1 MHCSWIQQRLSA
13 YAEGEL
19 SSLAGFVTRLH
30 LQVCPSCLRDAE
42 AMEAAWS
49 PLRLLREPEP
59 PSTLATQ
66 LRAAISVEIA
76 HGNPW
81 QWRMARLR
89 ASIRDGLRPMAIRT
103 VSGSLAAALLF
114 GMIMPALWTMPV
126 EANDDV
132 PVTYLTKGLVSSP
145 TLEAR
150 DLFPFSEDTDV
161 LVYIDT
167 RGKMYD
173 FQLPEDQR
181 QNVQLRAEIAQ
192 SLLLAEFEPATFF
205 GQPVLG
211 RVVITFTTVK
221 G

>member
-1 MHCSWIQQRLSA
+1 M
-13 YAEGEL
+13 
-19 SSLAGFVTRLH
+19 
-30 LQVCPSCLRDAE
+30 
-42 AMEAAWS
+42 
-49 PLRLLREPEP
+49 
-59 PSTLATQ
+59 
-66 LRAAISVEIA
+66 
-76 HGNPW
+76 
-81 QWRMARLR
+81 
-89 ASIRDGLRPMAIRT
+89 RPMAIRT
-103 VSGSLAAALLF
+103 ISGSLSAVLLF
-114 GMIMPALWTMPV
+114 GLVLPSLWTLRV
-126 EANDDV
+126 EANDDI

-145 TLEAR
+145 TLEAKE
-150 DLFPFSEDTDV
+150 LFPFSEDTDV

-181 QNVQLRAEIAQ
+181 QNVQLRTEIAQ

>member
-13 YAEGEL
+13 YTEGEL
-19 SSLAGFVTRLH
+19 TGVARFVTRLH

-42 AMEAAWS
+42 SMETAWS
-49 PLRLLREPEP
+49 PLRLLPRPEP
-59 PSTLATQ
+59 PTTLGTQ
-66 LRAAISVEIA
+66 LRAAISIELA

-81 QWRMARLR
+81 QWRMARLKSAMR
-89 ASIRDGLRPMAIRT
+89 ESMRPMAIRT
-103 VSGSLAAALLF
+103 ISGSLSAALLF
-114 GMIMPALWTMPV
+114 GLVLPALWTLPV
-126 EANDDV
+126 EANDDI

-145 TLEAR
+145 TLEAE
-150 DLFPFSEDTDV
+150 DLFRVSEDTDV

-167 RGKMYD
+167 RGKVYD

-205 GQPVLG
+205 GQPVRG

>member
-19 SSLAGFVTRLH
+19 AGLTRFVTRLH
-30 LQVCPSCLRDAE
+30 LQVCTSCLRDAE
-42 AMEAAWS
+42 SIEAAWS
-49 PLRLLREPEP
+49 PLRLLRSPEP
-59 PSTLATQ
+59 PTTLATQ
-66 LRAAISVEIA
+66 LRAAISVELA
-76 HGNPW
+76 RGNPW
-81 QWRMARLR
+81 QWRLARLR
-89 ASIRDGLRPMAIRT
+89 AGMRDGLRPMAIRT
-103 VSGSLAAALLF
+103 ISGSLAAAMLF
-114 GMIMPALWTMPV
+114 GLVMPALWTLPV
-126 EANDDV
+126 EASDDI
-132 PVTYLTKGLVSSP
+132 PVTYLTKGLVSTP

-150 DLFPFSEDTDV
+150 DLFPLSEDTDV

-192 SLLLAEFEPATFF
+192 TLGLAEFSPATFF
-205 GQPVLG
+205 GRPVLG

>member
-13 YAEGEL
+13 YAEGDL
-19 SSLAGFVTRLH
+19 PGFARFVTRLH

-49 PLRLLREPEP
+49 PLKLLRSPEP
-59 PSTLATQ
+59 PAAMGTQ
-66 LRAAISVEIA
+66 LRAAISIELA
-76 HGNPW
+76 RGNRW

-89 ASIRDGLRPMAIRT
+89 AAIRDGLRPMAIRT

-114 GMIMPALWTMPV
+114 GMVMPALWTLRV
-126 EANDDV
+126 EASDDI

-145 TLEAR
+145 TLEAK

>member
-1 MHCSWIQQRLSA
+1 
-13 YAEGEL
+13 
-19 SSLAGFVTRLH
+19 
-30 LQVCPSCLRDAE
+30 
-42 AMEAAWS
+42 
-49 PLRLLREPEP
+49 
-59 PSTLATQ
+59 
-66 LRAAISVEIA
+66 
-76 HGNPW
+76 
-81 QWRMARLR
+81 
-89 ASIRDGLRPMAIRT
+89 
-103 VSGSLAAALLF
+103 
-114 GMIMPALWTMPV
+114 MPALLTLPV
-126 EANDDV
+126 EASDDI
-132 PVTYLTKGLVSSP
+132 PVTYLTKGLVSNP

-181 QNVQLRAEIAQ
+181 LNVQLRAEIAQ
-192 SLLLAEFEPATFF
+192 QLLFTEFEPATFF

>member
-13 YAEGEL
+13 YTEGEL
-19 SSLAGFVTRLH
+19 ARLPRLVTRLH

-49 PLRLLREPEP
+49 PLRLLKRPEP
-59 PSTLATQ
+59 PASLGTQ
-66 LRAAISVEIA
+66 LRAAISVELA
-76 HGNPW
+76 RGNPW
-81 QWRMARLR
+81 QWRVTRLR
-89 ASIRDGLRPMAIRT
+89 AAIREGFRPMAIRT

-114 GMIMPALWTMPV
+114 GMIMPALWTLPV

-132 PVTYLTKGLVSSP
+132 PLTFFTKGLVSSP
-145 TLEAR
+145 TLEAK
-150 DLFPFSEDTDV
+150 DFSFSEDTDV

-181 QNVQLRAEIAQ
+181 QNLQLRTEVAQ

>member
-1 MHCSWIQQRLSA
+1 
-13 YAEGEL
+13 
-19 SSLAGFVTRLH
+19 
-30 LQVCPSCLRDAE
+30 LQVCPSCWRDAE
-42 AMEAAWS
+42 LLDAAWS
-49 PLRLLREPEP
+49 PLRLLRGPEP
-59 PSTLATQ
+59 PAMLATQ
-66 LRAAISVEIA
+66 LRAAISIELA

-89 ASIRDGLRPMAIRT
+89 SSIRDGLRPMAIRT
-103 VSGSLAAALLF
+103 ISGSLAAALLF
-114 GMIMPALWTMPV
+114 GLVMPALWTLRV
-126 EANDDV
+126 EANDDI
-132 PVTYLTKGLVSSP
+132 PVTYLAKGLVSSP
-145 TLEAR
+145 TLEAKGM
-150 DLFPFSEDTDV
+150 FPFSEDTDV

-192 SLLLAEFEPATFF
+192 SLFSAEFEPATFF

>member
-19 SSLAGFVTRLH
+19 TGIARFVTRLH

-42 AMEAAWS
+42 SVEAAWS
-49 PLRLLREPEP
+49 PLRLLRRPEP
-59 PSTLATQ
+59 PTTLATQ
-66 LRAAISVEIA
+66 LRAAISLELA

-81 QWRMARLR
+81 QWRMSRLKS
-89 ASIRDGLRPMAIRT
+89 ALRDSMRPMAIRT
-103 VSGSLAAALLF
+103 ISGSLSAALLF
-114 GMIMPALWTMPV
+114 GLVMPALWTLPV
-126 EANDDV
+126 EASDDI
-132 PVTYLTKGLVSSP
+132 PVTYLTKGLVSNP
-145 TLEAR
+145 TLEAEE
-150 DLFPFSEDTDV
+150 LFPFSEDTDV

-167 RGKMYD
+167 SGKMYD
-173 FQLPEDQR
+173 FQLPEAQR
-181 QNVQLRAEIAQ
+181 LNVQLRAEIAQ

>member
-1 MHCSWIQQRLSA
+1 MRCSWIQQHLAA
-13 YAEGEL
+13 YTEGEL
-19 SSLAGFVTRLH
+19 ARLPRFVTRLH

-49 PLRLLREPEP
+49 PLRLLRSPEP
-59 PSTLATQ
+59 PATLGTQ
-66 LRAAISVEIA
+66 LRAAISVELA
-76 HGNPW
+76 RGNPW
-81 QWRMARLR
+81 QWRMARLKAAVR
-89 ASIRDGLRPMAIRT
+89 NSRPMAIRT
-103 VSGSLAAALLF
+103 LSGSLAAAMLF
-114 GMIMPALWTMPV
+114 GMIMPALWTLPV

-132 PVTYLTKGLVSSP
+132 PLVFFTKGSLS
-145 TLEAR
+145 TQTIEAK
-150 DLFPFSEDTDV
+150 DFSFSEDTDV

-181 QNVQLRAEIAQ
+181 ENVKLRAEVAQ

>member
-19 SSLAGFVTRLH
+19 SGVARFVTRLH

-42 AMEAAWS
+42 SVEAAWS
-49 PLRLLREPEP
+49 PLRLLRSPEP
-59 PSTLATQ
+59 PATLATQ
-66 LRAAISVEIA
+66 LRAAISVELIR
-76 HGNPW
+76 GNPW
-81 QWRMARLR
+81 QWRMTRLK
-89 ASIRDGLRPMAIRT
+89 ASIRDSMRPMAIRT
-103 VSGSLAAALLF
+103 ISGSLSAVLLF
-114 GMIMPALWTMPV
+114 GLVMPALWTIPV
-126 EANDDV
+126 EANDDI

-145 TLEAR
+145 TLEAKE
-150 DLFPFSEDTDV
+150 LFPFSEDTDV
-161 LVYIDT
+161 MVYIDT

>member
-1 MHCSWIQQRLSA
+1 MRCSWIQQHLAA
-13 YAEGEL
+13 YTEGEL
-19 SSLAGFVTRLH
+19 ARLPRFVTRLH

-49 PLRLLREPEP
+49 PLRLLRRPEP
-59 PSTLATQ
+59 PATLGTQ
-66 LRAAISVEIA
+66 LRAAISIELA
-76 HGNPW
+76 RGNPW
-81 QWRMARLR
+81 QWRMARLK
-89 ASIRDGLRPMAIRT
+89 AAVRDGRPLAIRT
-103 VSGSLAAALLF
+103 VSASLAAAVLF
-114 GMIMPALWTMPV
+114 AMIMPALWTLPV

-132 PVTYLTKGLVSSP
+132 PLVFFTKGSVSTQTIESK
-145 TLEAR
+145 
-150 DLFPFSEDTDV
+150 DFSFSEDTDV

-181 QNVQLRAEIAQ
+181 QNVTLRAEVAQ

>member
-1 MHCSWIQQRLSA
+1 MRCSWIQQQLSA
-13 YAEGEL
+13 YTEGD
-19 SSLAGFVTRLH
+19 LARLPRLITRLH

-42 AMEAAWS
+42 TMEAARS
-49 PLRLLREPEP
+49 PLRLLRSPEP
-59 PSTLATQ
+59 PATLGTQ
-66 LRAAISVEIA
+66 LRAAISVELA
-76 HGNPW
+76 RGNPW
-81 QWRMARLR
+81 QWRMARLK
-89 ASIRDGLRPMAIRT
+89 AAFRDSRPLAIRT

-114 GMIMPALWTMPV
+114 GMIMPALWTLPV

-132 PVTYLTKGLVSSP
+132 PLTFFTKGSVSSP
-145 TLEAR
+145 TLELK
-150 DLFPFSEDTDV
+150 DFSFSEDTDV

-181 QNVQLRAEIAQ
+181 QNVKLRAEIAQ

>member
-19 SSLAGFVTRLH
+19 SGVARFVTRLH
-30 LQVCPSCLRDAE
+30 LQVCTSCLRDAE
-42 AMEAAWS
+42 SMESAWS
-49 PLRLLREPEP
+49 PLRLLRSPEP
-59 PSTLATQ
+59 PASLATQ
-66 LRAAISVEIA
+66 LRAAISIELA
-76 HGNPW
+76 RGNPW

-89 ASIRDGLRPMAIRT
+89 AAIRDGLRPMAIRT
-103 VSGSLAAALLF
+103 VSGSLAAAMLF
-114 GMIMPALWTMPV
+114 GLIMPALWTIPV
-126 EANDDV
+126 EASDDI

-145 TLEAR
+145 TLGAK
-150 DLFPFSEDTDV
+150 DLSPFSEDTDV

-181 QNVQLRAEIAQ
+181 QNVELRAEIAQ
-192 SLLLAEFEPATFF
+192 QLFVTEFEPATFF